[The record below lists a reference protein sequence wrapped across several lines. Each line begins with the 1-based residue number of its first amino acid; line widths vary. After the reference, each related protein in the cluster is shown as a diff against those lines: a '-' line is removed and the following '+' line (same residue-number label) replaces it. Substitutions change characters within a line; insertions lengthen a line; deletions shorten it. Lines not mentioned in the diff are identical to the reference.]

1 MCPKTSRANP
11 LLATDSIHGSTFYDP
26 GLRSLPVRRLPAYIL
41 TSMDSARRASRRSVD
56 YPKPESDLA
65 EWATK
70 IKALQRQ
77 VDADEEAEQK
87 RLEAEIV
94 AARQARLRRSRQ
106 FSRPS
111 KLEDTACEFIAAIVR
126 VHSIL
131 ISFQQRSLN
140 NGTLEAQRHKC
151 PLSIDMTGPY
161 TKAMR

>member
-1 MCPKTSRANP
+1 M
-11 LLATDSIHGSTFYDP
+11 DP
-26 GLRSLPVRRLPAYIL
+26 RRVA
-41 TSMDSARRASRRSVD
+41 ARRSVD

-106 FSRPS
+106 FSGRG
-111 KLEDTACEFIAAIVR
+111 
-126 VHSIL
+126 
-131 ISFQQRSLN
+131 LN
-140 NGTLEAQRHKC
+140 LEASPCKFN
-151 PLSIDMTGPY
+151 PLTAIYLELTHIHLKLVSRSG
-161 TKAMR
+161 